1 MLYMIV
7 ETFRDGD
14 AVPVYR
20 RLRDEGRLTPD
31 GLTYVTSWV
40 SADLRRC
47 FQVVECDDP
56 ALIDQWTARWSD
68 LVEFEVVP
76 VVTSQEASDALAEDL

>member
-20 RLRDEGRLTPD
+20 RLAEKGRMAPA
-31 GLTYVTSWV
+31 GLSYRESWV
-40 SADLRRC
+40 DVEMKTC
-47 FQVVECDDP
+47 FQLMETDDP
-56 ALIDQWTARWSD
+56 ALIRVWTDRWRD
-68 LVEFEVVP
+68 LVDFSVFP
-76 VVTSQEASDALAEDL
+76 VMSSADAASAVSSRR